1 MSWRIPL
8 AVQLIPGILL
18 GFGSLALPQSPRL
31 LIMRGKLEDGRDAL
45 RRLRI
50 SNRNDTQDQTLKQLI
65 EVFTPLFMLEKA
77 LMYVS
82 S

>member
-18 GFGSLALPQSPRL
+18 GFGSLSLPQSPRL
-31 LIMRGKLEDGRDAL
+31 LIMRGKFGDGRDAL

-50 SNRNDTQDQTLKQLI
+50 SNANEIQDQTLEQLI
-65 EVFTPLFMLEKA
+65 EVSTPRFMLEQA
-77 LMYVS
+77 QV
-82 S
+82 